1 MVNRIGLG
9 RGLSSLLGDDY
20 EESSF
25 TASSETAGGEG
36 IKQIPVEDLSP
47 SPFQPRRVFDE
58 SAIKDLV
65 ESIKKKGVIQPLIVR
80 QRGDKYEII
89 GGERRWRASKLAGLE
104 KVPAIVHDF
113 TDKEAMEVALI
124 ENLQRQDLN
133 ALEEA
138 EGYRRLMEEFKNTQ
152 EELAAA
158 VGKSRSHIAN
168 MMRLLGLPES
178 VKKMLED
185 GKITA
190 GHARAL
196 LTSKNPEKLAEQVVR
211 EGLNVRQI
219 EKLAQENLPIEKKK
233 QKTKQTNNKK
243 SECDELAK
251 QLSHLLQLQVQLKP
265 KAHGGEVVI
274 SYSSLEELDKIVSRL
289 SNTLP
294 KSEKK
299 SSVFEESASTI
310 EFGDSVLD
318 ISEDEDKEVVFDEG
332 FDSNIDI
339 K

>member
-25 TASSETAGGEG
+25 NTSTETSGEG
-36 IKQIPVEDLSP
+36 IKQIPVEDLCP

-58 SAIKDLV
+58 SAIEDLV

-104 KVPAIVHDF
+104 KIPAIVHDF

-168 MMRLLGLPES
+168 MMRLLGLPDP

-196 LTSKNPEKLAEQVVR
+196 LTAKNPEKLAEQVVR

-219 EKLAQENLPIEKKK
+219 EKLAQENLPTEKKK
-233 QKTKQTNNKK
+233 QKTKKTNDKK
-243 SECDELAK
+243 TECDELAK
-251 QLSHLLQLQVQLKP
+251 QLSHILQLEVQLKP

-274 SYSSLEELDKIVSRL
+274 AYSSLEELDKIISRL
-289 SNTLP
+289 SNTSP
-294 KSEKK
+294 KSNQ
-299 SSVFEESASTI
+299 SASVFEEATSSI
-310 EFGDSVLD
+310 EFADNVLD

-332 FDSNIDI
+332 FDSKIDI

>member
-20 EESSF
+20 EDSSF
-25 TASSETAGGEG
+25 TASTDTSAEG
-36 IKQIPVEDLSP
+36 IKQILVEDLCP

-58 SAIKDLV
+58 SAIQDLV

-168 MMRLLGLPES
+168 MMRLLGLPDP

-196 LTSKNPEKLAEQVVR
+196 LTAKNPEKLAEQVVR

-219 EKLAQENLPIEKKK
+219 EKLAQENLPQAKKK
-233 QKTKQTNNKK
+233 QKTKNTNDKQA
-243 SECDELAK
+243 ECDNLAK
-251 QLSHLLQLQVQLKP
+251 QLSHILQLHVQLKP

-274 SYSSLEELDKIVSRL
+274 AYSSLEELDKIISRL
-289 SNTLP
+289 SNTSP
-294 KSEKK
+294 KSAS
-299 SSVFEESASTI
+299 SSVFEEPTSSI
-310 EFGDSVLD
+310 EFADNVLD
-318 ISEDEDKEVVFDEG
+318 ITEDEDKEVVFDEG